1 MVAGAVPPLKLARRT
16 ARPERVDVFLGGP
29 AQRMGYDAR
38 SWLDPAS
45 FRRLFLQSPRGDSP
59 FR

>member
-16 ARPERVDVFLGGP
+16 ARPERVDTLLGGP

-38 SWLDPAS
+38 PWPDPTS
-45 FRRLFLQSPRGDSP
+45 FRYPFLQSSRGDSP